1 MDLLCIY
8 CFMLIASHD
17 KSLIVELR
25 LNLVMKDLGSAKKI
39 LGMKIQ
45 GDHRVGTL
53 FLSQKS
59 YIEKVLEK
67 YNLNNYKSVATP
79 FA

>member
-1 MDLLCIY
+1 
-8 CFMLIASHD
+8 MLIASHD
-17 KSLIVELR
+17 KPLIVELR
-25 LNLVMKDLGSAKKI
+25 LNLVMNLKDLGSAKKI